1 MECRTRADQPFRSH
15 FHRVSFGND
24 EKRVRGVKYEEQLRR
39 SCLWQPVLCGRRHE
53 GIRLAR
59 RAVAIREA
67 PHRDRALRA
76 SAVRR
81 GKADSAVIAVER
93 RRDSREAIGL
103 RADCGRISR
112 PRRSGVQLPA
122 AAGSADL
129 AAAAFRRLGAAAV
142 AATASAAAV
151 DTASAAVVD
160 TASAAVVDTASA
172 GVDTASAAVVDTP
185 SAGVAAT
192 RVVADTEVTGRRSE
206 LTMLNWTKWSGPSR
220 RRALIFKDLYKHF
233 GPAWSCNGVC
243 IRATQRHHGGRFGR
257 RGGQAVRARLR
268 RACRDQPGELR

>member
-1 MECRTRADQPFRSH
+1 
-15 FHRVSFGND
+15 
-24 EKRVRGVKYEEQLRR
+24 
-39 SCLWQPVLCGRRHE
+39 
-53 GIRLAR
+53 LAR

-81 GKADSAVIAVER
+81 GKAGSAVIAVER

-129 AAAAFRRLGAAAV
+129 AAAAFRRLGA
-142 AATASAAAV
+142 
-151 DTASAAVVD
+151 
-160 TASAAVVDTASA
+160 
-172 GVDTASAAVVDTP
+172 AAVVDTP